1 MSDLMM
7 VVTENIPPSLRGR
20 LSLWLVEIRSGVYA
34 GVYSVK
40 VREYI
45 WENIVSAM
53 QRRRSG
59 NVIMVWKDRNDLGF
73 SVRSLGKSNWS
84 PRDFDGMTLMSYQS
98 NTISDT
104 SFMPSDNL

>member
-1 MSDLMM
+1 MYS
-7 VVTENIPPSLRGR
+7 VGHPGGY
-20 LSLWLVEIRSGVYA
+20 RSGVYA

-53 QRRRSG
+53 QRRRLG

-84 PRDFDGMTLMSYQS
+84 PCDFDGMTLMSYQP
-98 NTISDT
+98 NIISDT
-104 SFMPSDNL
+104 SFMPYDKC